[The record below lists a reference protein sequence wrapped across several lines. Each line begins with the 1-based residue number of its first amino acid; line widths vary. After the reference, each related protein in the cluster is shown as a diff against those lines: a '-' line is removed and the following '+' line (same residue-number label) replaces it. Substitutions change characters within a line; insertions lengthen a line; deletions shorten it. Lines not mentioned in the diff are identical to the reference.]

1 MDSVFHEIYKNYHQ
15 DVFQFLFYLVKD
27 KELAEDL
34 MQEVYIRV
42 LKSYGNFEG
51 KSSVK
56 TWLLSIAR
64 NVAID
69 HFRKEKNWKKRIFSR
84 FDWKENQL
92 RDVQPLP
99 EDTAIMNEKAKLLYR
114 CLDLCTVDQK
124 AVLISRYIYD
134 LSIKETAEV
143 LGWSESKVKTTQ
155 HRALKALKREME
167 SVLNKEVGDE

>member
-1 MDSVFHEIYKNYHQ
+1 
-15 DVFQFLFYLVKD
+15 
-27 KELAEDL
+27 
-34 MQEVYIRV
+34 
-42 LKSYGNFEG
+42 
-51 KSSVK
+51 
-56 TWLLSIAR
+56 
-64 NVAID
+64 
-69 HFRKEKNWKKRIFSR
+69 
-84 FDWKENQL
+84 L